1 MMRQLQGVIHGKTIE
16 LTEDPGVADGQQVEI
31 TIKTV
36 SSPRPW
42 GEELR
47 RCAGAFAGDWTEEDD
62 RILERIHQER
72 RRDPRGHLGMNFL
85 LDTKI
90 CSAHLKRPAGLMHR
104 FVQHAGGLC
113 ISTIVLGELY
123 TWAYNRKNWAEA
135 VQRIEEDLLPDVI
148 ALDFDSPCANEF
160 GRVRAQLLQ
169 VGISVSRLDLLIA
182 SVALVHNLTLVTHN
196 TADFQNIP
204 NLRLEDWLTP

>member
-1 MMRQLQGVIHGKTIE
+1 
-16 LTEDPGVADGQQVEI
+16 
-31 TIKTV
+31 
-36 SSPRPW
+36 
-42 GEELR
+42 
-47 RCAGAFAGDWTEEDD
+47 
-62 RILERIHQER
+62 
-72 RRDPRGHLGMNFL
+72 MNFL
-85 LDTKI
+85 LDTNI

-135 VQRIEEDLLPDVI
+135 VQRIDDDLLPDVI
-148 ALDFDSPCANEF
+148 VLDFDSTCAIEF

-182 SVALVHNLTLVTHN
+182 SAALVHDLTLVTHN
-196 TADFQNIP
+196 TADFQHIP